1 MKSYK
6 KIITN
11 FLSQNNELFEN
22 YTSYKDYNF
31 RFKNLRNFKTVII
44 IGMGGSILGPKALY
58 HFLKHKI
65 KKKFIFIDNLDES
78 HLTEIKKKNNLSKS
92 LFLIISKSGNT
103 NETILNLYFFKSY
116 LKKNNTIIITENTN
130 NFLRTLSKDKGFY
143 FLEHKKYIGGRYSV
157 LSDVGMLPA
166 YLMGLNTKELKK
178 GLKKLLMNR
187 KYLINIF
194 KEIKK
199 LNIKKTKILILFN
212 YVPEL
217 NHFLFWCQ
225 QLLAESLGKRRKGFI
240 PVISNAPKDHHSLLQ
255 LYLDGPKDKIFYIF
269 SSNKKN
275 SIKTKSNFF
284 GKSMKH
290 LTNKNYNNIKLCQK
304 KAFVKILK
312 LNKIPTREIFINEFN
327 ESEIGKLFLLF
338 IIEVIFLGNS
348 MRINPFDQPA
358 VENVKIL
365 TKKFLN
371 SRKS

>member
-1 MKSYK
+1 M
-6 KIITN
+6 
-11 FLSQNNELFEN
+11 
-22 YTSYKDYNF
+22 
-31 RFKNLRNFKTVII
+31 
-44 IGMGGSILGPKALY
+44 
-58 HFLKHKI
+58 
-65 KKKFIFIDNLDES
+65 
-78 HLTEIKKKNNLSKS
+78 
-92 LFLIISKSGNT
+92 
-103 NETILNLYFFKSY
+103 
-116 LKKNNTIIITENTN
+116 
-130 NFLRTLSKDKGFY
+130 
-143 FLEHKKYIGGRYSV
+143 
-157 LSDVGMLPA
+157 
-166 YLMGLNTKELKK
+166 
-178 GLKKLLMNR
+178 
-187 KYLINIF
+187 
-194 KEIKK
+194 
-199 LNIKKTKILILFN
+199 
-212 YVPEL
+212 